1 MGRYTD
7 MEIRRENLLKLC
19 EMVNIGKKLSKEEMK
34 EKLLILGIQVGK
46 DHDSILNDYFL
57 NIGKEKRQLARAL
70 EK

>member
-1 MGRYTD
+1 

-19 EMVNIGKKLSKEEMK
+19 EMVNIGKNLSKEEMK